1 MRDYLLLRSYPG
13 NVRDLRQLVTR
24 MARRHVGKGPIT
36 VGDIPEDENPFAATM
51 VRDDWREGAFK
62 NAIRRALSLGVTLK
76 QISNAAT
83 EQAIRVALEDENEN
97 LQKAARKLGV
107 TDRALQMRR
116 AARRWTSEAK
126 ADLLR
131 RTM

>member
-1 MRDYLLLRSYPG
+1 
-13 NVRDLRQLVTR
+13 

-36 VGDIPEDENPFAATM
+36 VGDIPEDENPFATTM
-51 VRDDWREGAFK
+51 VRDDWRGGPFK
-62 NAIRRALSLGVTLK
+62 NAIRRALLLGATLK
-76 QISNAAT
+76 QIANAAT

-116 AARRWTSEAK
+116 ASRRETNESRAQ
-126 ADLLR
+126 LLR
-131 RTM
+131 HII